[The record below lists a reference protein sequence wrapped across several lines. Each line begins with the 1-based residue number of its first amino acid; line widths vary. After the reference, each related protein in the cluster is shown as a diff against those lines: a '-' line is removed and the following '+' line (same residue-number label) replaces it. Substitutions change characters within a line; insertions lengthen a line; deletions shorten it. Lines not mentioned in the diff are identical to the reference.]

1 MRRVLLLS
9 AFLFCFG
16 ASVHAQSPQPAS
28 KAHAAQGSATPP
40 ASPAAV
46 QAARASFA
54 KLPLSF
60 EENVG
65 QTDARVKY
73 TSRGAGYNLFLTPGE
88 AVFALRGGKAPSA
101 CDGLAKKIES
111 DCVKSPDIRP
121 EESFLWLK
129 MRGANASPQV
139 IGTEPLPGKINYYIG
154 NDPSKWR
161 TGVRQYGRVTYPG
174 IYPGVDLTYYGNQ
187 QQLESD
193 FVVAPG
199 ANPRAIEFE
208 IKGARETRLDP
219 QGNLVL
225 VTSVGN
231 VQLLRPGIYQES
243 HGQRREVAGRY
254 LLRGKNR
261 VGFAVGSYDR
271 HEKLIIDPTLVFSTY
286 LGGSNLSGGDEALSV
301 AIDAAG
307 HAFVTGQGESSDF
320 PGTDSNGPPTESFSG
335 FAFVTEFD
343 PTGSSGN
350 PGVLVYSTLLSGS
363 DGGDAAGNGISVD
376 GSGNAYIAGWVS
388 SKNFPMVNPYQ
399 STYGDPFQSGF
410 LASVKNDGTLNYST
424 YFGGRNADDTSV
436 ANAIFADAAGN
447 TYVTGETDSQ
457 NFPTMNSLPL
467 SWVGTYSSAT
477 NVIVA
482 KFNPQGQ
489 PLYSTYLNGTGTSSD
504 LGEAIVVDA
513 GGNAY
518 VTGQTTST
526 VFPLQPA
533 SPAPFQ
539 AMSKTYETAFVA
551 KLAFSG
557 STLSV
562 ANFTYLGGT
571 GTESGMGIA
580 IDTATPPNV
589 YVTGQT
595 TSTNF
600 PTQGPISGT
609 FTSGVYSGGTYGAG
623 IGSPTD
629 AFVTKLN
636 GTFSALTYSTY
647 LGGSGADVGY
657 AIGLDASGNA
667 YVTGS
672 TASSNFPTNKPLQ
685 AALGGAGATNVFLAE
700 LNSTGN
706 SLTYSTFLGGTG
718 SDKAF
723 GIAVDSTG
731 NAYIAGK
738 TTSANFPL
746 MSGGAANTNP
756 FQSQLGSSSGN
767 AFVAKVSPTPGTTL
781 SLFPSFYNFHEVGVG
796 VAATEVVTLSN
807 NTASAVTISSFAFGG
822 TNSGDFTLTAASPS
836 PCSTTPGF
844 SLGAGASCLLTIQFL
859 PSDQDARSGTF
870 TVNGTPTMNLS
881 GSGGAPQVSLSTT
894 SITFFPNPDPL
905 NVPSTSSVSITN
917 TGGGPLLVG
926 SAQLQPASAAPF
938 SVQSLSGCS
947 APVPPSGS
955 CTISLLFLPT
965 TANSG
970 NPFNATLL
978 INDNAAGS
986 PQSVS
991 LTGTAKQEVIV
1002 QPTSL
1007 EFGLQV
1013 INSTSTNNSNEV
1025 GLVNGSGG
1033 PITLT
1038 LTAGTGPFQTDF
1050 HVNNSFSFTNNCT
1063 NGLLLVAGG
1072 TCELFLD
1079 FQPTGAGNT
1088 GTDGR
1093 TGSYTFAWN
1102 GAIPGSQLVNL
1113 MGTAVTGISLYTNTL
1128 TAGNEFVGFTDSFFG
1143 TEYLYNGTNTAITVT
1158 VALTGNNPGDFTAP
1172 VDPSCAPGG
1181 VVPANTYCRVD
1192 ATFSPSAVGL
1202 RTATATFNYTIA
1214 GGGSGQLVL
1223 SLSGTGIP
1231 GPVIITTNAF
1241 GFTEQLSTLDFG
1253 SEIIST
1259 TTPEKVFQV
1268 HNIATIPLTI
1278 QPIAAPGN
1286 ADFKF
1291 TADSTCP
1298 VPQKSLVA
1306 ITIPGGSSCFIGVTF
1321 TPSTT
1326 GSKEST
1332 TFVVTDSYATNGND
1346 SSSPH
1351 TLTVTGTG
1359 ELATITISVTS
1370 GANQILDFGNVAFS
1384 PSPVPQAAIYLTNA
1398 GNTPTT
1404 INWTGGAPF
1413 LSATGSSTFSLITSG
1428 NGPYVTT
1435 CNSGTKVLPQG
1446 GSCVIGVTFTPLSTT
1461 VGEQTTSVTFTDTV
1475 NGGSPTTHT
1484 VTIQGNGVPQGKLQL
1499 TPLLFGSPGLS
1510 FDTVSGT
1517 TSAAQAITVTNTGSG
1532 PLTITSLSIPTFG
1545 STTPFAITSGA
1556 NSCAVGSV
1564 VPSGTSGN
1572 TCLVYITYAPQT
1584 TGSSFGQLSLQAS
1597 LGNNVSTSTSAEL
1610 EGTAVSGG
1618 LTLSPVAPINFGA
1631 VAVGSN
1637 ASSAEYTLT
1646 NGNITSVTIGTLS
1659 VPAGYFLSDGC
1670 SLQVLTSGN
1679 ECFFSVSFTPTSATS
1694 FNGNLLIPFTGGTGT
1709 SPFTVALQGSGSAA
1723 VLANPNPVVFQAS
1736 LNFSSFGSVTIA
1748 NGSASQATI
1757 TAVSA
1762 FTGADAADFS
1772 IPAFGDSCFQSGV
1785 GAILTAAGGQC
1796 SISINF
1802 LTATPGNFSA
1812 QFTVSYSI
1820 SGTPQT
1826 PITVNLSAS
1835 IPSAQAVITTPT
1847 PPAALNYGNQIVNTQ
1862 SQSLNVVITNSPS
1875 ATAPL
1880 TINTIT
1886 ITPNDYALLV
1896 SGNGGN
1902 CFSVAAGASCT
1913 IPIIFT
1919 PSVAGTRNGTL
1930 TITDNSNPTM
1940 QTVSLTGVGIA
1951 GIVSA
1956 TPTTMTFPSTNDG
1969 STLTLAAI
1977 VSNTGA
1983 AVPLGATTFTGPYSL
1998 GTGPNACGSSLG
2010 AITGTCAL
2018 YITFTPSGSGA
2029 SPGTAVV
2036 HYGTGVGAGTI
2047 TITLNGNSANPAVNV
2062 SPTSLTFGP
2071 QTVGV
2076 ASSSQTV
2083 TLINPT
2089 NAAVTVSSTAPTI
2102 TGTNLSDFSIK
2113 TNNCTGQTL
2122 PAMTGSWTVAVVFM
2136 PGAAGGTARSAT
2148 LTISDSSPAASFPVT
2163 LSGTAIAPDVT
2174 VTKTHTGTFF
2184 VGQTGTYTITVTN
2197 TGTQATTGT
2206 TTSTDTLPTG
2216 LTFNSNTNSGAWSCI
2231 AASQIVTCTSS
2242 AAIGAS
2248 GGVSA
2253 FNLVVNVAAAA
2264 AGTPT
2269 NSVTV
2274 TTAGDTGSTGKTATD
2289 QTTVSFPL
2297 PTITSLSP
2305 TSATAGAAGFTLTV
2319 NGTNY
2324 VSGSV
2329 VNFNGTATTT
2339 TFVSATQ
2346 LTASITAAEI
2356 ATAGT
2361 FNVTVAN
2368 PAPGG
2373 GTSGNSTFT
2382 VNNPSPTVASLSPSS
2397 ATVGG
2402 AAFTLTVNG
2411 NNFNHSS
2418 VATFNGTARATTF
2431 VSATQLTIQ
2440 VMTGDIAALGSLP
2453 LFVTNPAP
2461 GGGTSTTVNLP
2472 VTNPPPTI
2480 TTISPTSAIAGA
2492 AGFTLTVNGT
2502 GFVSGATVKFNGNS
2516 KTTTFVNS
2524 TQVTAAITAGDI
2536 AAAGT
2541 FNVTVT
2547 NPAPGGGTSGNS
2559 PFTVNNP
2566 VPTIT
2571 SLSPTSALAG
2581 GAGFTLTVNGTNFN
2595 SSSVV
2600 NFNGTAAT
2608 TTFVSATQITAAI
2621 TAGQIA
2627 AAGTLNV
2634 NVTNPAPG
2642 GGASGNSQFTVNN
2655 PAPTITSLS
2664 PTSGTKGGTAF
2675 TLTVNGTGFVSTS
2688 VVNFNSAAKTTT
2700 FVSATQITASITA
2713 GDIAAAGTINVTVT
2727 NLAPGGGT
2735 SGISTFTVNNPV
2747 PAITSLSPAS
2757 AIAGGAAFTLTV
2769 NGTNFVSG
2777 AVVSFNG
2784 SPKTTTF
2791 VSATQV
2797 TAAITTGDIATAGAF
2812 NVSVTNPVP
2821 GGGASGN
2828 SSFAVNNPVPAI
2840 TSLSPSSAIVGGAA
2854 FTLTVNGTNFVSGA
2868 VVSFNGNARNTTF
2881 VSATQVTAAITTGDI
2896 ATAGT
2901 FNVSVAN
2908 PLPGGG
2914 ASGNSPFAVNNPA
2927 PAITSLSPNGATA
2940 GGAGFTLTVNGT
2952 GFVSTSAVKF
2962 NGNAKTTTFVSST
2975 QITAA
2980 ILSSDITTVG
2990 PANVTVTNPAPGGGT
3005 TTNFVFTIASQP
3017 NPSPTLTSISPTS
3030 GVAGQAVNMTLTG
3043 TGFIAGSIVNFGSN
3057 GDTGGTASNGGTTIT
3072 ITIPAGQLPVG
3083 GPVNV
3088 SVTNP
3093 TPGGGTSSAQ
3103 TFTID
3108 NPAPAITTIS
3118 PTSATVGGAAF
3129 TLTVNG
3135 TGFVSSS
3142 VVNFNGAARTTT
3154 FVSATQL
3161 TASITA
3167 PDIAAIGTFPVTVTN
3182 AAPGGGTSAS
3192 SSFAVNNPA
3201 PTITSLSPTNA
3212 TAGGAAFTL
3221 TVNGTGFVSGSV
3233 VKFNGASKTTT
3244 FVNAT
3249 QVTAAIT
3256 APDIAAAGTFNV
3268 TVTNPAPGGGTSGTS
3283 PFTVNNPV
3291 PAITS
3296 LSPTSALAG
3305 SAAFTLTVNGTN
3317 FNSSSVVNFNGTAA
3331 TTTFV
3336 SATQVTAAITAPEI
3350 ASAGT
3355 FNVNVT
3361 NPAPGGG
3368 ASGNSAF
3375 AVNNPAPTITTLSP
3389 ASGSAGGAAFTLT
3402 VNGTGFVSTSVVKF
3416 NGTAA
3421 TTTLVSSTQVTA
3433 AITSAEIATAGTFN
3447 VTVTNPAPGG
3457 GTSANSPFAVNNPVP
3472 TITSLSPPNAA
3483 KGGAA
3488 FTLTVNGTNFVSSS
3502 TVNFNGSAATTTFV
3516 SATQVTAAITA
3527 PQIASAGNFNVTV
3540 TNPAPGGGTSGN
3552 SPFAVNNPAPAL
3564 TSLSPASAV
3573 VGGAGFTLTVNGTG
3587 FLSGATV
3594 SFNGNSRVTTFV
3606 SATQVTAAILATD
3619 IAAAGTFNVT
3629 VSNPAPTTGAST
3641 ALPFTVNNPLPAITS
3656 LSPASATAGGAA
3668 FTLTVNGTSFVSTSV
3683 VTFNG
3688 TAATTTFVSATQVTA
3703 AITVADIAT
3712 AGTFNVTVTNPAPG
3726 GGTSGNSSYTV
3737 NNPVPTITSLSPTS
3751 ATKSGTAFTLT
3762 VNGTNLNSSSVV
3774 NFNGAAK
3781 TTTFVSATQ
3790 VKAAIT
3796 ATDIATAGTFNV
3808 TVTNPAPGGGT
3819 TANQSFQVVG
3829 ISLAQDASTA
3839 GTITVTAGTPAMVKI
3854 DFMSTPANAP
3864 FPSAITITCT
3874 LPSMLTGATCAASP
3888 TTIAAGATSG
3898 STTVSINAI
3907 PAKSGSSG
3915 SSASGPRIGGQSPW
3929 STYLLWLVAAV
3940 LLSMLGMLGAVR
3952 QRAASFRR
3960 APVYLTLL
3968 LLVLAAGALVGCT
3981 TASGPTPTPTGP
3993 STMTVTATTADG
4005 ATVTTTV
4012 NITISN

>member
-1 MRRVLLLS
+1 MRRVLLFS
-9 AFLFCFG
+9 AFLFCFT
-16 ASVHAQSPQPAS
+16 ASMKAQSPKPAS
-28 KAHAAQGSATPP
+28 AAPATQTGAKSP
-40 ASPAAV
+40 ASPVAA

-65 QTDARVKY
+65 QTDAHVKY
-73 TSRGAGYNLFLTPGE
+73 TSRGAGYNLFLTPEE
-88 AVFALRGGKAPSA
+88 AVFAFRGGKVPSN
-101 CDGLAKKIES
+101 CEWLAKKITP
-111 DCVKSPDIRP
+111 DCIKSPGNRT

-129 MRGANASPQV
+129 MVGANASAQLV
-139 IGTEPLPGKINYYIG
+139 GTDPLPGKINYYIG

-161 TGVRQYGRVTYPG
+161 TGVRQYSRVNYPG

-193 FVVAPG
+193 FLVAPG
-199 ANPRAIEFE
+199 ANPRSIEFE
-208 IKGARETRLDP
+208 IKGSRETRIDA

-231 VQLLRPGIYQES
+231 VQLLRPGIYQVI
-243 HGQRREVAGRY
+243 HGERRDVSGRY
-254 LLRGKNR
+254 VLRGKDH
-261 VGFAVGSYDR
+261 VGFAVGAYNH
-271 HEKLIIDPTLVFSTY
+271 HEKLIIDPTLVYSTY
-286 LGGSNLSGGDEALSV
+286 LGGSNLSGGDEALSI
-301 AIDAAG
+301 AIDSLG
-307 HAFVTGQGESSDF
+307 HAYVTGMGESSDF
-320 PGTDSNGPPTESFSG
+320 PGTDSNGPPTEGFNE

-343 PTGSSGN
+343 PTGSSGS
-350 PGVLVYSTLLSGS
+350 PGVLVYSTILSGS
-363 DGGDAAGNGISVD
+363 DGGDSGGNGISVD
-376 GSGNAYIAGWVS
+376 GSGNAYVAGWVTS
-388 SKNFPMVNPYQ
+388 QNFPMVNPYQ
-399 STYGDPFQSGF
+399 STFGDPTETGF
-410 LASVKNDGTLNYST
+410 LASVKSDGTLNYST
-424 YFGGRNADDTSV
+424 YFGGRNADDNSV
-436 ANAIFADAAGN
+436 LNGIFADAAGDA
-447 TYVTGETDSQ
+447 YVTGQTSSQ

-467 SWVGTYSSAT
+467 SWVGTFSSAT

-489 PLYSTYLNGTGTSSD
+489 PLYSTYLNGAGSGSD
-504 LGEAIVVDA
+504 LGEAIVADA
-513 GGNAY
+513 SGNAY
-518 VTGQTTST
+518 VTGQTSATA
-526 VFPLQPA
+526 FQLQT

-539 AMSKTYETAFVA
+539 ATNKTFETAFVT

-557 STLSV
+557 SILTV
-562 ANFTYLGGT
+562 ANSTYLGGT
-571 GTESGMGIA
+571 GTDAGMGIA

-589 YVTGQT
+589 YLTGQT
-595 TSTNF
+595 TSTDF

-609 FTSGVYSGGTYGAG
+609 FTSGAYSGATNGGGA
-623 IGSPTD
+623 SD

-636 GTFSALTYSTY
+636 GTFTALTYSTY
-647 LGGSGADVGY
+647 VGGSGADVGY
-657 AIGLDASGNA
+657 GIGLDGSGNA

-685 AALGGAGATNVFLAE
+685 AALGGVSATNIFLAE

-718 SDKAF
+718 EDKAF

-731 NAYIAGK
+731 DAYIAGK

-746 MSGGAANTNP
+746 MSGGTAGTNP
-756 FQSQLGSSSGN
+756 FQGQLGGSAGN

-781 SLFPSFYNFHEVGVG
+781 SLFPSSYNFHDVGVG
-796 VAATEVVTLSN
+796 LTATEVVTLSN

-836 PCSTTPGF
+836 PCSTTTPF
-844 SLGAGASCLLTIQFL
+844 NLAAGASCLLTIQFL
-859 PSDQDARSGTF
+859 PSDQDARSATF
-870 TVNGTPTMNLS
+870 TVNGTLTMNLS
-881 GSGGAPQVSLSTT
+881 GSGGAPQVSLNVTGT
-894 SITFFPNPDPL
+894 LNFFPNPDPL
-905 NVPSTSSVSITN
+905 NFPATASVTVTN

-926 SAQLQPASAAPF
+926 SAQIQGASPANAPF
-938 SVQSLSGCS
+938 SIPLNESSCFSG
-947 APVPPSGS
+947 PINPRGS
-955 CTISLLFLPT
+955 CSINLIFLPT
-965 TANSG
+965 TSTVG
-970 NPFNATLL
+970 SFTATLL

-986 PQSVS
+986 PQTLPMSAVS
-991 LTGTAKQEVIV
+991 KQEVV
-1002 QPTSL
+1002 VSPTSL
-1007 EFGLQV
+1007 ELGTQV
-1013 INSTSTNNSNEV
+1013 INSTSMENSNEAF
-1025 GLVNGSGG
+1025 LVNGSGETINVTVT
-1033 PITLT
+1033 P
-1038 LTAGTGPFQTDF
+1038 GTGADQGDF
-1050 HVNNSFSFTNNCT
+1050 HLFTSSSVGTSLCST
-1063 NGLLLVAGG
+1063 IGSLPAGG
-1072 TCELFLD
+1072 SCALD
-1079 FQPTGAGNT
+1079 VYFQPAAASAI
-1088 GTDGR
+1088 DGR
-1093 TGSYTFAWN
+1093 TGSY
-1102 GAIPGSQLVNL
+1102 AIGWTGTAVPSVVPGSQTVNV
-1113 MGTAVTGISLYTNTL
+1113 MGTGVSGISLSTNPL
-1128 TAGNEFVGFTDSFFG
+1128 TAPNEFVGFTDSFIG
-1143 TEYLYNGTNTAITVT
+1143 NEILYNGTNSSITVS

-1181 VVPANTYCRVD
+1181 VVPANTYCSVI

-1202 RTATATFNYTIA
+1202 RTATATFNYTIT

-1223 SLSGTGIP
+1223 SMSGTGIP
-1231 GPVIITTNAF
+1231 GPVIITTNEF
-1241 GFTEQLSTLDFG
+1241 GFAEQVSTFDFG

-1268 HNIATIPLTI
+1268 HNVATIPLTV
-1278 QPIAAPGN
+1278 QPIAAPAN

-1298 VPQKSLVA
+1298 VPQKSTVA
-1306 ITIPGGSSCFIGVTF
+1306 ITVPGGASCFIGVTF

-1332 TFVVTDSYATNGND
+1332 TFTVTDSYATNGND
-1346 SSSPH
+1346 ASSPH
-1351 TLTVTGTG
+1351 LITLTGTG
-1359 ELATITISVTS
+1359 EQAVITISVTN
-1370 GANQILDFGNVAFS
+1370 GVNQLLDFGNVAINS
-1384 PSPVPQAAIYLTNA
+1384 TTQGAIYLTNA
-1398 GNTPTT
+1398 GSTKTT
-1404 INWTGGAPF
+1404 ISWPTPPNPTAAPNL
-1413 LSATGSSTFSLITSG
+1413 LSAGPGFSLVASG
-1428 NGPYVTT
+1428 TDLTT
-1435 CNSGTKVLPQG
+1435 CTQGANVVPQG
-1446 GSCVIGVTFTPLSTT
+1446 GNCLVGVQFSPTT
-1461 VGEQTTSVTFTDTV
+1461 SGEQTASVTFTDSISGV
-1475 NGGSPTTHT
+1475 THT
-1484 VTIQGNGVPQGKLQL
+1484 VNIQGNGAPQGKLQL
-1499 TPLLFGSPGLS
+1499 TPLLFGTPGLS

-1517 TSAAQAITVTNTGSG
+1517 TSPAQTITVTNTGSG

-1545 STTPFAITSGA
+1545 TTTPYAITSGA
-1556 NSCAVGSV
+1556 NSCAVGAV
-1564 VPSGTSGN
+1564 IPSGSGN
-1572 TCLVYITYAPQT
+1572 TCLVYITFSPLP
-1584 TGSSFGQLSLQAS
+1584 GEDFFGELSVQAS
-1597 LGNNVSTSTSAEL
+1597 LGNNVTASATAEL
-1610 EGTAVSGG
+1610 EGTSVTGG
-1618 LTLSPVAPINFGA
+1618 FTLTPAAPINFGA
-1631 VAVGSN
+1631 VAVGST
-1637 ASSAEYTLT
+1637 ASSVEYTLT
-1646 NGNITSVTIGTLS
+1646 NENITTVTLGTITP
-1659 VPAGYFLSDGC
+1659 PAGYSFSFDGC

-1679 ECFFSVSFTPTSATS
+1679 ECFFELNFTPTSATS
-1694 FNGNLLIPFTGGTGT
+1694 FNSNLSIPFTGASGA
-1709 SPFTVALQGSGSAA
+1709 PFLVALQGSGSTA
-1723 VLANPNPVVFQAS
+1723 VVANPNPLVFQAS
-1736 LNFSSFGSVTIA
+1736 LGFATTATVTIA
-1748 NGSASQATI
+1748 NGSASAATI

-1762 FTGADAADFS
+1762 FSGTNPGNFS
-1772 IPAFGDSCFQSGV
+1772 IPAFDNGCTAAV
-1785 GAILTAAGGQC
+1785 LTASGGQC
-1796 SISINF
+1796 FITIQF
-1802 LTATPGNFSA
+1802 LTSTPGNYSA
-1812 QFTVSYSI
+1812 QFTVSYTVGGI
-1820 SGTPQT
+1820 AQT
-1826 PITVNLSAS
+1826 PITVTMTAS
-1835 IPSAQAVITTPT
+1835 LPSAQAVVTTPT
-1847 PPAALNYGNQIVNTQ
+1847 PPAALNFGNQIVNTQ
-1862 SQSLNVVITNSPS
+1862 SQTFNVVITNSLT

-1886 ITPNDYALLV
+1886 VTPNDYALLV
-1896 SGNGGN
+1896 SGSGGN

-1913 IPIIFT
+1913 IPLIFT

-1930 TITDNSNPTM
+1930 TITDNSNPTT
-1940 QTVSLTGVGIA
+1940 QVVSLTGVGIA
-1951 GIVSA
+1951 GIVTA
-1956 TPTTMTFPSTNDG
+1956 TPSTMTFPPTNDG
-1969 STLTLAAI
+1969 TTLTLAAI

-1983 AVPLGATTFTGPYSL
+1983 AVPLSATTFTGPYSL

-2018 YITFTPSGSGA
+2018 YITFTPSGSGTTGNT
-2029 SPGTAVV
+2029 GTAVV
-2036 HYGTGVGAGTI
+2036 HYGAGSTV
-2047 TITLNGNSANPAVNV
+2047 TITLNGTAANPAVNV
-2062 SPTSLTFGP
+2062 SPASLTFSA
-2071 QTVGV
+2071 QTVGT
-2076 ASSSQTV
+2076 ASSPQTV
-2083 TLINPT
+2083 TLSNPT
-2089 NAAVTVSSTAPTI
+2089 NASVTVSGTAPTI
-2102 TGTNLSDFSIK
+2102 TGTSPSDFSIG
-2113 TNNCTGQTL
+2113 TNHCTGQTL
-2122 PAMTGSWTVAVVFM
+2122 PATTGSCTVTVIFT
-2136 PGAAGGTARSAT
+2136 PGLSGGTARSAT
-2148 LTISDSSPAASFPVT
+2148 LTISDTSPAASFPVI

-2174 VTKTHTGTFF
+2174 ISKSHTGTFF

-2197 TGTQATTGT
+2197 TGTEGTTGT
-2206 TTSTDTLPTG
+2206 TTATDTLPTG
-2216 LTFNSNTNSGAWSCI
+2216 LTFSSNTNSGVWSCV
-2231 AASQIVTCTSS
+2231 AASQTVTCTSS
-2242 AAIGAS
+2242 AVIAAS

-2274 TTAGDTGSTGKTATD
+2274 TTAGDTGTTGKTATD

-2346 LTASITAAEI
+2346 LTASVTAAEI

-2361 FNVTVAN
+2361 FNVTVTN

-2373 GTSGNSTFT
+2373 GASGNSPFT
-2382 VNNPSPTVASLSPSS
+2382 VNNPSPTISTLSPSS

-2411 NNFNHSS
+2411 TNFNHSS
-2418 VATFNGTARATTF
+2418 VVTFNGTARTTTF

-2440 VMTGDIAALGSLP
+2440 VTTGDIAALASLP

-2461 GGGTSTTVNLP
+2461 GGGTSTTVILP

-2502 GFVSGATVKFNGNS
+2502 GFVTGATVNFNGNS

-2524 TQVTAAITAGDI
+2524 TQVTAAITAADI

-2547 NPAPGGGTSGNS
+2547 NPAPGGGTSGAS

-2571 SLSPTSALAG
+2571 SLSPSSALAG
-2581 GAGFTLTVNGTNFN
+2581 GAAFTLTVNGTNFN

-2608 TTFVSATQITAAI
+2608 TTVVSATQVTAAI
-2621 TAGQIA
+2621 TAAQIA
-2627 AAGTLNV
+2627 TAGSLNV
-2634 NVTNPAPG
+2634 TVTNPAPG
-2642 GGASGNSQFTVNN
+2642 GGTSGNSSFAVNN

-2664 PTSGTKGGTAF
+2664 PTSAIKGGTAF
-2675 TLTVNGTGFVSTS
+2675 TLTVNGTGFVSAS
-2688 VVNFNSAAKTTT
+2688 VVNFNGAAKTTT
-2700 FVSATQITASITA
+2700 FVSATQVTAAITAADIATA
-2713 GDIAAAGTINVTVT
+2713 GTFNVTVT
-2727 NLAPGGGT
+2727 NPAPGGGT
-2735 SGISTFTVNNPV
+2735 SGISTFTVNNAV
-2747 PAITSLSPAS
+2747 PAITSLSPTS

-2777 AVVSFNG
+2777 AVVNFNG
-2784 SPKTTTF
+2784 NAKTTTF

-2797 TAAITTGDIATAGAF
+2797 TAAITAADIATAGTF
-2812 NVSVTNPVP
+2812 NVSVTNPAP

-2828 SSFAVNNPVPAI
+2828 SLFNVNNPVPSI
-2840 TSLSPSSAIVGGAA
+2840 MSLSPNSATVGGAA

-2868 VVSFNGNARNTTF
+2868 VVNFNGNNKATTF
-2881 VSATQVTAAITTGDI
+2881 VNATQVTAAITVADI

-2901 FNVSVAN
+2901 FNVSVTN
-2908 PLPGGG
+2908 PTPGGG
-2914 ASGNSPFAVNNPA
+2914 ASGNSQFTVNNPA
-2927 PAITSLSPNGATA
+2927 PAIASLNPNGATA

-2952 GFVSTSAVKF
+2952 GFVSASVVKF

-2975 QITAA
+2975 QLTAS

-2990 PANVTVTNPAPGGGT
+2990 PANVTVTNPTPGGGT
-3005 TTNFVFTIASQP
+3005 TANFVFTIASQP
-3017 NPSPTLTSISPTS
+3017 NPSPTLSSISPTTA
-3030 GVAGQAVNMTLTG
+3030 VAGQAVNMTLTG

-3057 GDTGGTASNGGTTIT
+3057 GDTGGTAANGGTTIT
-3072 ITIPAGQLPVG
+3072 ITIPGNQLTVG

-3093 TPGGGTSSAQ
+3093 TPGGGTSSTQ

-3108 NPAPAITTIS
+3108 NPAPSITTIS
-3118 PTSATVGGAAF
+3118 PTSATLGGAAF

-3161 TASITA
+3161 TAAITA
-3167 PDIAAIGTFPVTVTN
+3167 PDIAAIGSFPVTVTN
-3182 AAPGGGTSAS
+3182 PAPGGGTSGS
-3192 SSFAVNNPA
+3192 SPFAVNNPA
-3201 PTITSLSPTNA
+3201 PTITSLSPTSA

-3233 VKFNGASKTTT
+3233 VKFNGAAKTTT

-3256 APDIAAAGTFNV
+3256 PADIATAGTLNVTVTNPAPGGGTSGNSAFTVNNPVPTITSLSPSSALAGGAGFTLTVNGTNLNSTSVVNFNGTAATTTFVNATQITAAITAAEIASAGTFNV
-3268 TVTNPAPGGGTSGTS
+3268 TVTNPAPGGGTT
-3283 PFTVNNPV
+3283 
-3291 PAITS
+3291 
-3296 LSPTSALAG
+3296 
-3305 SAAFTLTVNGTN
+3305 
-3317 FNSSSVVNFNGTAA
+3317 
-3331 TTTFV
+3331 
-3336 SATQVTAAITAPEI
+3336 
-3350 ASAGT
+3350 
-3355 FNVNVT
+3355 
-3361 NPAPGGG
+3361 
-3368 ASGNSAF
+3368 GNSAF
-3375 AVNNPAPTITTLSP
+3375 AVNNPAPTITSLSP

-3402 VNGTGFVSTSVVKF
+3402 VNGTGFVSASVVKF

-3421 TTTLVSSTQVTA
+3421 TTTLVSATQVTA
-3433 AITSAEIATAGTFN
+3433 AITAAEIATAGTFN
-3447 VTVTNPAPGG
+3447 VNVTNPAPGG

-3472 TITSLSPPNAA
+3472 TITSLSPASGT

-3488 FTLTVNGTNFVSSS
+3488 FTLTVNGTNFVSTS
-3502 TVNFNGSAATTTFV
+3502 TVNFNGSTVTTTFV

-3527 PQIASAGNFNVTV
+3527 PQIASAGAFNVSV
-3540 TNPAPGGGTSGN
+3540 TNLAPGGGTSSN
-3552 SPFAVNNPAPAL
+3552 SPFVVDNPVPTL

-3573 VGGAGFTLTVNGTG
+3573 VGGAAFTLTVNGTG

-3594 SFNGNSRVTTFV
+3594 TFNGNSRVTTFV
-3606 SATQVTAAILATD
+3606 SATQVTAAITAPD
-3619 IAAAGTFNVT
+3619 IATAGTFNVL
-3629 VSNPAPTTGAST
+3629 VSNPSPTTGSST
-3641 ALPFTVNNPLPAITS
+3641 ALSFAVNNPLPSISS
-3656 LSPASATAGGAA
+3656 LTPTSATAGGAA
-3668 FTLTVNGTSFVSTSV
+3668 FTLTVNGTNFVSTSV
-3683 VTFNG
+3683 VNFNG

-3703 AITVADIAT
+3703 AITAADIAT

-3726 GGTSGNSSYTV
+3726 GGTSGNSSFTV

-3751 ATKSGTAFTLT
+3751 ATKGGAAFTLI
-3762 VNGTNLNSSSVV
+3762 VNGTNLDSSSVV
-3774 NFNGAAK
+3774 NFNGSAR

-3796 ATDIATAGTFNV
+3796 AADLATAGTFNV

-3819 TANQSFQVVG
+3819 TANQSFEVVS
-3829 ISLAQDASTA
+3829 INLAQDASTS
-3839 GTITVTAGTPAMVKI
+3839 GTITVTAGTPATVKI
-3854 DFMSTPANAP
+3854 DFTSTPANAP
-3864 FPSAITITCT
+3864 FPSTITITCT
-3874 LPSMLTGATCAASP
+3874 LPQMLTGATCAASP

-3898 STTVSINAI
+3898 STTITINAV
-3907 PAKSGSSG
+3907 PTKSGSSG
-3915 SSASGPRIGGQSPW
+3915 SSTSGPGIGGQGPW
-3929 STYLLWLVAAV
+3929 STYSLWLLATV

-4005 ATVTTTV
+4005 ATATTTV
-4012 NITISN
+4012 NIIISN

>member
-9 AFLFCFG
+9 AFLFYFT
-16 ASVHAQSPQPAS
+16 ANLMAQSPKPAL
-28 KAHAAQGSATPP
+28 KAQAAPSTGASA
-40 ASPAAV
+40 ASPAAA

-60 EENVG
+60 EENAG

-73 TSRGAGYNLFLTPGE
+73 TSRGAGYNLFLTPEE

-101 CDGLAKKIES
+101 CNGLAKKINPA
-111 DCVKSPDIRP
+111 CAKSPDIRP

-139 IGTEPLPGKINYYIG
+139 VGTEPLPGKINYYIG

-161 TGVRQYGRVTYPG
+161 TGVRQYGRVTYTG

-199 ANPRAIEFE
+199 ANPRMIVFE

-231 VQLLRPGIYQES
+231 VQLLRPGIYQEI
-243 HGQRREVAGRY
+243 HGARRDVAGRY

-261 VGFAVGSYDR
+261 VGFAVGPYNR
-271 HEKLIIDPTLVFSTY
+271 REKLIIDPTLVFSTY
-286 LGGSNLSGGDEALSV
+286 LGGSNLSGGDEALSIAV
-301 AIDAAG
+301 DSAG
-307 HAFVTGQGESSDF
+307 HAYVTGQGESTDF
-320 PGTDSNGPPTESFSG
+320 PGIDSNGPPSSFFNQ

-350 PGVLVYSTLLSGS
+350 PGVLVYSTILSGS
-363 DGGDAAGNGISVD
+363 NEEGGAAGNGISVD
-376 GSGNAYIAGWVS
+376 GSGNAYVAGRVS
-388 SKNFPMVNPYQ
+388 ALNFPMVNPYQ
-399 STYGDPFQSGF
+399 STFGDPSATGF
-410 LASVKNDGTLNYST
+410 LASLKNDGTLNYST

-436 ANAIFADAAGN
+436 LNAIFADAAGN
-447 TYVTGETDSQ
+447 TYITGETDSQ

-467 SWVGTYSSAT
+467 SWVGTFSSAT

-504 LGEAIVVDA
+504 LGEAIVADA

-526 VFPLQPA
+526 NFQIQT

-539 AMSKTYETAFVA
+539 ATRKAFETAFVA

-562 ANFTYLGGT
+562 MNSTYLGGT
-571 GTESGMGIA
+571 GSDSGMGIA

-595 TSTNF
+595 TSTDF

-623 IGSPTD
+623 TGNPTD

-657 AIGLDASGNA
+657 GIGLDASGNA

-685 AALGGAGATNVFLAE
+685 AALGGASATNVFLAE

-731 NAYIAGK
+731 NAYLAGR

-796 VAATEVVTLSN
+796 VTSTEVVTLSN
-807 NTASAVTISSFAFGG
+807 NTASAIMISSFAFGG
-822 TNSGDFTLTAASPS
+822 TNSGDFTLTAAAPS

-844 SLGAGASCLLTIQFL
+844 SLAAGASCLLTIQFL

-870 TVNGTPTMNLS
+870 TVNGTLTMNLS

-905 NVPSTSSVSITN
+905 NVPSTSSVTITN

-926 SAQLQPASAAPF
+926 SAQIQAADAANAAPF
-938 SVQSLSGCS
+938 SVQPGSSCFTAAV
-947 APVPPSGS
+947 APSSS
-955 CTISLLFLPT
+955 CGISLMFLPT

-978 INDNAAGS
+978 INDNAAGG
-986 PQSVS
+986 PQTVS
-991 LTGTAKQEVIV
+991 LTGSAKQEVLV

-1063 NGLLLVAGG
+1063 NGLILIAGG
-1072 TCELFLD
+1072 NCELFLD

-1113 MGTAVTGISLYTNTL
+1113 MGTAVTGISLLTNTL
-1128 TAGNEFVGFTDSFFG
+1128 TAANEFVGFTDSFFG
-1143 TEYLYNGTNTAITVT
+1143 TEYLYNGTNNPITVT
-1158 VALTGNNPGDFTAP
+1158 VALTGNNPGDFAVP
-1172 VDPSCAPGG
+1172 VDPNCAPGG
-1181 VVPANTYCRVD
+1181 VVPANTYCSIVPK
-1192 ATFSPSAVGL
+1192 FSPSAVGL
-1202 RTATATFNYTIA
+1202 RTATATYSYT
-1214 GGGSGQLVL
+1214 GVSNGQLVL

-1241 GFTEQLSTLDFG
+1241 GFIENVSTLDFG

-1268 HNIATIPLTI
+1268 HNVATIPLTI

-1286 ADFKF
+1286 TDFKF

-1306 ITIPGGSSCFIGVTF
+1306 ITIPGGASCYIGVTF

-1332 TFVVTDSYATNGND
+1332 TFVVTDSYSTNGND

-1351 TLTVTGTG
+1351 TLTLTGTG

-1413 LSATGSSTFSLITSG
+1413 LSPTGSSTFSLITSG

-1435 CNSGTKVLPQG
+1435 CNSGAKVLPQG

-1484 VTIQGNGVPQGKLQL
+1484 VTIQGNGVPQGKLLL
-1499 TPLLFGSPGLS
+1499 TPVLFPPSTPGLS
-1510 FDTVSGT
+1510 FTQVSGT
-1517 TSAAQAITVTNTGSG
+1517 TSAAQTITVTNTGSG
-1532 PLTITSLSIPTFG
+1532 PLTITGLSIPTFG

-1556 NSCAVGSV
+1556 NSCALGGVI
-1564 VPSGTSGN
+1564 PSGSGN
-1572 TCLVYITYAPQT
+1572 TCLVYITFSPQT
-1584 TGSSFGQLSLQAS
+1584 AGSSFGELSVQAS
-1597 LGNNVSTSTSAEL
+1597 LGNNVSASTTAEL
-1610 EGTAVSGG
+1610 EGTSVTGG
-1618 LTLSPVAPINFGA
+1618 FALSPAAPINFGT
-1631 VAVGSN
+1631 VAVGST
-1637 ASSAEYTLT
+1637 ASSVEYTLT
-1646 NGNITSVTIGTLS
+1646 NENTTSVTLGTLS
-1659 VPAGYFLSDGC
+1659 LPSGYSFLFDGC
-1670 SLQVLTSGN
+1670 SLQALTSGN
-1679 ECFFSVSFTPTSATS
+1679 ECFFEINFTPTGATS
-1694 FNGNLLIPFTGGTGT
+1694 FNGNLSIPFTGGSGT
-1709 SPFTVALQGSGSAA
+1709 SPFTVALQGSGSTA
-1723 VLANPNPVVFQAS
+1723 VLANPNPVVFQAFVNS
-1736 LNFSSFGSVTIA
+1736 TAFGSVTIA

-1762 FTGADAADFS
+1762 FTGANAADFS
-1772 IPAFGDSCFQSGV
+1772 IPAFGDSCFPSGV
-1785 GAILTAAGGQC
+1785 GAVLTAAGGQC
-1796 SISINF
+1796 TISINF
-1802 LTATPGNFSA
+1802 LTAVPGNFTA

-1835 IPSAQAVITTPT
+1835 IPSAQAAITTPT
-1847 PPAALNYGNQIVNTQ
+1847 PPAALNFGNQIVNTQ

-1896 SGNGGN
+1896 SGSGGN

-1930 TITDNSNPTM
+1930 TITDNSNPTT

-2036 HYGTGVGAGTI
+2036 HFGTGGGAGTV

-2083 TLINPT
+2083 TLSNPT
-2089 NAAVTVSSTAPTI
+2089 NAAVTVSGTAPTI

-2122 PAMTGSWTVAVVFM
+2122 PATTGSCTVSVVFT
-2136 PGAAGGTARSAT
+2136 PGASGGTARSAT
-2148 LTISDSSPAASFPVT
+2148 LTISDTSPAASFPVT

-2197 TGTQATTGT
+2197 TGSEATTGT
-2206 TTSTDTLPTG
+2206 STATDTLPTG
-2216 LTFNSNTNSGAWSCI
+2216 LTFNSNTNSGVWSCV

-2242 AAIGAS
+2242 ATIGAS

-2253 FNLVVNVAAAA
+2253 FNLIVNVGAAA

-2274 TTAGDTGSTGKTATD
+2274 TTAGDTGSVGKTATD

-2319 NGTNY
+2319 NGTSY

-2329 VNFNGTATTT
+2329 VNFNGTAATT

-2373 GTSGNSTFT
+2373 GTSGNSPFT
-2382 VNNPSPTVASLSPSS
+2382 VNNPSPTLATLSPSS

-2411 NNFNHSS
+2411 TNFNHSS
-2418 VATFNGTARATTF
+2418 VVTFNGTARTTTF

-2440 VMTGDIAALGSLP
+2440 VTTGDIAALGSLP
-2453 LFVTNPAP
+2453 LFVTNPVP
-2461 GGGTSTTVNLP
+2461 GGGTSSTINLP

-2480 TTISPTSAIAGA
+2480 TTISPTSALAGA

-2502 GFVSGATVKFNGNS
+2502 GFVSGATVKFNGNA

-2524 TQVTAAITAGDI
+2524 TQVTAAITAADI

-2581 GAGFTLTVNGTNFN
+2581 GA
-2595 SSSVV
+2595 
-2600 NFNGTAAT
+2600 
-2608 TTFVSATQITAAI
+2608 
-2621 TAGQIA
+2621 
-2627 AAGTLNV
+2627 
-2634 NVTNPAPG
+2634 
-2642 GGASGNSQFTVNN
+2642 
-2655 PAPTITSLS
+2655 
-2664 PTSGTKGGTAF
+2664 
-2675 TLTVNGTGFVSTS
+2675 
-2688 VVNFNSAAKTTT
+2688 
-2700 FVSATQITASITA
+2700 
-2713 GDIAAAGTINVTVT
+2713 
-2727 NLAPGGGT
+2727 
-2735 SGISTFTVNNPV
+2735 
-2747 PAITSLSPAS
+2747 
-2757 AIAGGAAFTLTV
+2757 
-2769 NGTNFVSG
+2769 
-2777 AVVSFNG
+2777 
-2784 SPKTTTF
+2784 
-2791 VSATQV
+2791 
-2797 TAAITTGDIATAGAF
+2797 
-2812 NVSVTNPVP
+2812 
-2821 GGGASGN
+2821 
-2828 SSFAVNNPVPAI
+2828 
-2840 TSLSPSSAIVGGAA
+2840 
-2854 FTLTVNGTNFVSGA
+2854 
-2868 VVSFNGNARNTTF
+2868 
-2881 VSATQVTAAITTGDI
+2881 
-2896 ATAGT
+2896 
-2901 FNVSVAN
+2901 
-2908 PLPGGG
+2908 
-2914 ASGNSPFAVNNPA
+2914 
-2927 PAITSLSPNGATA
+2927 
-2940 GGAGFTLTVNGT
+2940 
-2952 GFVSTSAVKF
+2952 
-2962 NGNAKTTTFVSST
+2962 
-2975 QITAA
+2975 
-2980 ILSSDITTVG
+2980 
-2990 PANVTVTNPAPGGGT
+2990 
-3005 TTNFVFTIASQP
+3005 
-3017 NPSPTLTSISPTS
+3017 
-3030 GVAGQAVNMTLTG
+3030 
-3043 TGFIAGSIVNFGSN
+3043 
-3057 GDTGGTASNGGTTIT
+3057 
-3072 ITIPAGQLPVG
+3072 
-3083 GPVNV
+3083 
-3088 SVTNP
+3088 
-3093 TPGGGTSSAQ
+3093 
-3103 TFTID
+3103 
-3108 NPAPAITTIS
+3108 
-3118 PTSATVGGAAF
+3118 
-3129 TLTVNG
+3129 
-3135 TGFVSSS
+3135 
-3142 VVNFNGAARTTT
+3142 
-3154 FVSATQL
+3154 
-3161 TASITA
+3161 
-3167 PDIAAIGTFPVTVTN
+3167 
-3182 AAPGGGTSAS
+3182 
-3192 SSFAVNNPA
+3192 
-3201 PTITSLSPTNA
+3201 
-3212 TAGGAAFTL
+3212 
-3221 TVNGTGFVSGSV
+3221 
-3233 VKFNGASKTTT
+3233 
-3244 FVNAT
+3244 
-3249 QVTAAIT
+3249 
-3256 APDIAAAGTFNV
+3256 
-3268 TVTNPAPGGGTSGTS
+3268 
-3283 PFTVNNPV
+3283 
-3291 PAITS
+3291 
-3296 LSPTSALAG
+3296 
-3305 SAAFTLTVNGTN
+3305 AFTLTVNGTN
-3317 FNSSSVVNFNGTAA
+3317 FNSSSVVELQRHRSDDD
-3331 TTTFV
+3331 V
-3336 SATQVTAAITAPEI
+3336 RKRD
-3350 ASAGT
+3350 AG
-3355 FNVNVT
+3355 NC
-3361 NPAPGGG
+3361 GDHGG
-3368 ASGNSAF
+3368 ADR
-3375 AVNNPAPTITTLSP
+3375 
-3389 ASGSAGGAAFTLT
+3389 
-3402 VNGTGFVSTSVVKF
+3402 
-3416 NGTAA
+3416 
-3421 TTTLVSSTQVTA
+3421 
-3433 AITSAEIATAGTFN
+3433 
-3447 VTVTNPAPGG
+3447 
-3457 GTSANSPFAVNNPVP
+3457 
-3472 TITSLSPPNAA
+3472 
-3483 KGGAA
+3483 
-3488 FTLTVNGTNFVSSS
+3488 
-3502 TVNFNGSAATTTFV
+3502 
-3516 SATQVTAAITA
+3516 
-3527 PQIASAGNFNVTV
+3527 
-3540 TNPAPGGGTSGN
+3540 
-3552 SPFAVNNPAPAL
+3552 
-3564 TSLSPASAV
+3564 
-3573 VGGAGFTLTVNGTG
+3573 
-3587 FLSGATV
+3587 
-3594 SFNGNSRVTTFV
+3594 SRGYV
-3606 SATQVTAAILATD
+3606 
-3619 IAAAGTFNVT
+3619 
-3629 VSNPAPTTGAST
+3629 
-3641 ALPFTVNNPLPAITS
+3641 
-3656 LSPASATAGGAA
+3656 
-3668 FTLTVNGTSFVSTSV
+3668 
-3683 VTFNG
+3683 
-3688 TAATTTFVSATQVTA
+3688 
-3703 AITVADIAT
+3703 
-3712 AGTFNVTVTNPAPG
+3712 
-3726 GGTSGNSSYTV
+3726 
-3737 NNPVPTITSLSPTS
+3737 
-3751 ATKSGTAFTLT
+3751 
-3762 VNGTNLNSSSVV
+3762 
-3774 NFNGAAK
+3774 
-3781 TTTFVSATQ
+3781 
-3790 VKAAIT
+3790 
-3796 ATDIATAGTFNV
+3796 
-3808 TVTNPAPGGGT
+3808 
-3819 TANQSFQVVG
+3819 
-3829 ISLAQDASTA
+3829 
-3839 GTITVTAGTPAMVKI
+3839 
-3854 DFMSTPANAP
+3854 
-3864 FPSAITITCT
+3864 
-3874 LPSMLTGATCAASP
+3874 
-3888 TTIAAGATSG
+3888 
-3898 STTVSINAI
+3898 
-3907 PAKSGSSG
+3907 
-3915 SSASGPRIGGQSPW
+3915 
-3929 STYLLWLVAAV
+3929 
-3940 LLSMLGMLGAVR
+3940 
-3952 QRAASFRR
+3952 
-3960 APVYLTLL
+3960 
-3968 LLVLAAGALVGCT
+3968 
-3981 TASGPTPTPTGP
+3981 
-3993 STMTVTATTADG
+3993 
-4005 ATVTTTV
+4005 
-4012 NITISN
+4012 